1 MSCVGVV
8 AGVDRAQD
16 VRAASALKIG
26 VFDRHTRSPWTS
38 RRTIRFFAL
47 LGTPHLDRRRTA
59 GTLRTGL
66 IGQRRARHAGI
77 VTFVVTFLV
86 CRHSYGWFN
95 RDGSDLL
102 IANFFP
108 CVRSTM

>member
-66 IGQRRARHAGI
+66 IGQRRARHAGG
-77 VTFVVTFLV
+77 VTFVVTFWSTATVWLV
-86 CRHSYGWFN
+86 SAR
-95 RDGSDLL
+95 
-102 IANFFP
+102 
-108 CVRSTM
+108 T

>member
-38 RRTIRFFAL
+38 RRTIRFFVRIPAKL
-47 LGTPHLDRRRTA
+47 NADSDDAERRFRASRT
-59 GTLRTGL
+59 
-66 IGQRRARHAGI
+66 RRGA
-77 VTFVVTFLV
+77 
-86 CRHSYGWFN
+86 
-95 RDGSDLL
+95 
-102 IANFFP
+102 
-108 CVRSTM
+108 